1 MNDIAI
7 PDSLRDS
14 GLVWHYTTLETLQ
27 YILESG
33 ALLAT
38 EVSYQND
45 PREPDT
51 GRDAVRA
58 ALEQLRSYPVYEV
71 FSREALRWHKEWDDH
86 FGFIGG
92 RSGELVGRSRFI
104 FCASS
109 DPDNL
114 YAWRTYAGAGRTGC
128 VIGLDPAKPLGLLDE
143 RGSATSVELSQWS
156 DVIYE
161 PDELLRFS
169 IGKLKAVGDAWNAER
184 QHDMADVQAQEAR
197 GISNERLQ
205 NPDTAFVVLLKDFA
219 RATAEITAVGKH
231 QSFRDEHETRITVSG
246 TNSGIVFSPGVDGP
260 RPRVRLVTSSRWG
273 EVLKTAASPLP
284 IRALILAPDART
296 NALTTAQWL
305 LHANGYPLDPVF
317 GIDESGP
324 IPYLSADSTGTVD
337 IYRSSHPYRNV

>member
-1 MNDIAI
+1 MNNISV
-7 PDSLRDS
+7 PDSIQGR

-51 GRDAVRA
+51 GSNAVRA
-58 ALEQLRSYPVYEV
+58 ALNQLRLNSAYEA
-71 FSREALRWHKEWDDH
+71 FSREALRWHKEWDNH

-114 YAWRTYAGAGRTGC
+114 YAWRTYAAGSRTGC
-128 VIGLDPAKPLGLLDE
+128 AIGFDPTRPLGLVDE
-143 RGSATSVELSQWS
+143 QGSASSVELSQWS

-161 PDELLRFS
+161 PDELLQLS
-169 IGKLKAVGDAWNAER
+169 IGKLKTVGDAWNAER
-184 QHDMADVQAQEAR
+184 QQDMADVEAQEAQ
-197 GISNERLQ
+197 GISNEMLQ
-205 NPDTAFVVLLKDFA
+205 NPDAAFAVLLTDFA
-219 RATAEITAVGKH
+219 KATAEITAVGKH
-231 QSFRDEHETRITVSG
+231 QSFRDEHETRITISG
-246 TNSGIVFSPGVDGP
+246 TSSGIVFSPGVDGP
-260 RPRVRLVTSSRWG
+260 RPRVRIATNSRWG
-273 EVLKTAASPLP
+273 EVIKTAASPLP
-284 IRALILAPDART
+284 IRALVLAPDART
-296 NALTTAQWL
+296 DALTTAQWL
-305 LHANGYPLDPVF
+305 LHANGYPLDPVTT
-317 GIDESGP
+317 IDERGP
-324 IPYLSADSTGTVD
+324 EPYLFADSTRTVD